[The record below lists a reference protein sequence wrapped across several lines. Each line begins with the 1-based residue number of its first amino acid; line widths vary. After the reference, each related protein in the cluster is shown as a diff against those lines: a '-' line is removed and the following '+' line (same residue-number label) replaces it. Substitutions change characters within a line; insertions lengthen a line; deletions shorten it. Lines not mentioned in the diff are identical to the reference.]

1 MGLES
6 HRIGFKGTFWF
17 ETSQC
22 LFCLKRGLETAL
34 IRSEG
39 SSVGRY

>member
-22 LFCLKRGLETAL
+22 PFLFKTGP
-34 IRSEG
+34 
-39 SSVGRY
+39 